1 MAPSAVNTENE
12 DTIQGRQLE
21 ETSDN
26 IDAVNVL
33 KARLKGKSHEN
44 AGKDESQFRL
54 YEEACDRVKDF
65 YREQHE
71 KQTVAFNLK
80 ASTAYKATSLSRTN
94 AVLDITGSQ

>member
-1 MAPSAVNTENE
+1 MSPSA
-12 DTIQGRQLE
+12 TITVDNGDIRGQQLE

-33 KARLKGKSHEN
+33 KAKLKQTKSHEN
-44 AGKDESQFRL
+44 AGKAESQFRQ
-54 YEEACDRVKDF
+54 YADACNRVKDF

-80 ASTAYKATSLSRTN
+80 VGIANASFSVSFDLAPC
-94 AVLDITGSQ
+94 